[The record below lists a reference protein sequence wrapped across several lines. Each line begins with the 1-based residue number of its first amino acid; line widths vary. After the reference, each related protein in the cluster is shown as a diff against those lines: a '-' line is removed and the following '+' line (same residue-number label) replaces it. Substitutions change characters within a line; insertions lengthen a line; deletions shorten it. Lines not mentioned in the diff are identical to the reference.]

1 MEDTD
6 LHPSAPVAEADE
18 AANSVGVADEIELEP
33 SASNTTDGSSVI
45 VMPTTIEEQ
54 LSQLYQR
61 QDEQMHLVSELRSRV
76 LELEGFVQ
84 KLMHH
89 GSSNSGNNCTT
100 GAAVDRKRSNGEAN
114 PPPLPTTS
122 TLSHHSDQA
131 SSSQLVDSSV
141 AIANDNT
148 ITPASTTTTTTTST
162 DDEITTILHN
172 RQIQKA
178 WPLKRKYCSSFSQ
191 EIELVKVRFHN
202 STLYP
207 HKTVRIPKLHTH
219 QSQSSSSTTAAA
231 AEEEALTSSS
241 GLMEA
246 LTSSEETARSTTT
259 AMETITTSTSHSQSD
274 GRNDEAVTAACSSSS
289 SSNNNND
296 NSGSFGNLGNK
307 EGRLICR
314 LCSGKTM
321 NRNTSWMCNTC
332 IVPLCID
339 IVDGDPQ
346 NSCFAKWHSCI
357 DLVRENQ
364 ILNGELREKRTMK
377 KQRVSTGRGSGDGGG
392 GREHNAGGER
402 S

>member
-6 LHPSAPVAEADE
+6 LHPSAPVAAADE
-18 AANSVGVADEIELEP
+18 AANSVGVADEIEMEP

-61 QDEQMHLVSELRSRV
+61 QDEQMHRVSDLRSRV

-84 KLMHH
+84 KMMH
-89 GSSNSGNNCTT
+89 GSSSNSGNNNCMT
-100 GAAVDRKRSNGEAN
+100 GAAVDRKRSNGEAD
-114 PPPLPTTS
+114 PPPFPTTS

-148 ITPASTTTTTTTST
+148 ITPATTTTTTTTST

-191 EIELVKVRFHN
+191 EIELMKLRFHN

-207 HKTVRIPKLHTH
+207 HKTVRIPKHLPH
-219 QSQSSSSTTAAA
+219 QSQSSSVPSSSSTAAA

-274 GRNDEAVTAACSSSS
+274 GGNDEAVTAACSSSS

-314 LCSGKTM
+314 LCSGKNM

-339 IVDGDPQ
+339 IIDGNNPQ
-346 NSCFAKWHSCI
+346 SSCFAKWHTCI

-377 KQRVSTGRGSGDGGG
+377 KQRVSTTGGSGSGDGGG
-392 GREHNAGGER
+392 G